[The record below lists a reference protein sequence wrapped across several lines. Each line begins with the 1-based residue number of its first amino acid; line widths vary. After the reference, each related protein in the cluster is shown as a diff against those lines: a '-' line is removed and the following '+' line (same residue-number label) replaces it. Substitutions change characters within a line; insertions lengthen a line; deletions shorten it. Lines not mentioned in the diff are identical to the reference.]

1 MHAGRPEERL
11 QASLADVTRLLE
23 KHRVVEALVHKTEG
37 ARQALVEQLQHRQN
51 LAELNKKVRT
61 LHPADAAFILE
72 ALPPDQRLIVWSE
85 IDTGRKGHV
94 LVEVG
99 DAVRPSL
106 IDALDRAELSAA
118 LRTLDADDLAFLSDS
133 VPAEAL
139 QDASHELDAGERS
152 WLETSIAYPEDTVG
166 HVMTPDA
173 VAMRDTLTVGQVL
186 DELRQ
191 RHELPS
197 HTDCLF
203 VVDSRHV
210 LRGVVPIEQLL
221 LNIDAAPIVALMDET
236 LLAFEADEQAEQAA
250 KAFERYDLL
259 SAPVVDDRGKLLGRL
274 TVDVVLDIVRPG
286 GGTAGADAGRT
297 PTGRRS
303 VRADVGFGAQPLAV
317 ADAEPAHGRDRVAR
331 DRRVRG
337 RDCSA

>member
-11 QASLADVTRLLE
+11 QASLADVTRLLD
-23 KHRVVEALVHKTEG
+23 KHRVVEALVHKTEGG

-51 LAELNKKVRT
+51 LAELNKRLRT
-61 LHPADAAFILE
+61 LHPADIAFILE

-85 IDTGRKGHV
+85 VETDRKGPV

-106 IDALDRAELSAA
+106 IDALDRQQLSAA

-133 VPAEAL
+133 VPSDVL
-139 QDASHELDAGERS
+139 QDASHDLDAGERS

-166 HVMTPDA
+166 HIMTPDA
-173 VAMRDTLTVGQVL
+173 VAMRDTLTIGQVL

-197 HTDCLF
+197 HTDRLF

-221 LNIDAAPIVALMDET
+221 LNIDAAPIVAVMDENP
-236 LLAFEADEQAEQAA
+236 LAFEPDEEAEQAA

-259 SAPVVDDRGKLLGRL
+259 SAPVVDDRGKLLGASPSTPCSTSSGRQ
-274 TVDVVLDIVRPG
+274 RN
-286 GGTAGADAGRT
+286 AGRC
-297 PTGRRS
+297 
-303 VRADVGFGAQPLAV
+303 
-317 ADAEPAHGRDRVAR
+317 
-331 DRRVRG
+331 RG
-337 RDCSA
+337 RACGAKRICSRRRWDSARNRWPWLC